1 MGILITLYGLAA
13 FIIIPS
19 GMLSNNFGLVF
30 LCLNLMFLA
39 NLFGKVLLMTATL

>member
-19 GMLSNNFGLVF
+19 GMLSKNFGLVF

-39 NLFGKVLLMTATL
+39 NLFGKVLLLTVTI